1 MDLYSASKHK
11 YTSARTHTYTHTH
24 THNTDPI
31 EQYLKSALKDGFI
44 PHKDDLFLFH
54 GAGGVGKSSLIS
66 LFLGKQR
73 DLVRNSTAVAEEPLH
88 VCPVRDVST
97 ETFTSNWEE
106 VNTFRLS
113 RMVAHTSHHLISK
126 ERAVKE
132 KEQNE
137 VVEDRE
143 SNENQPTT
151 TIATEAF
158 LAKPQPEVDTPAT
171 KSSKT
176 SAFTKFVSF
185 LHSKLMK
192 KSPQETDSSEPS
204 VPSLATTL
212 EDDPDNIMGHFAKF
226 QEDLKKEMLESKEV
240 RDFILSHSIHI
251 LDSGGQP
258 HFHEL
263 VSILLP
269 GITGI
274 ISVFKLSQLLSLH
287 GEVVWY
293 KDGKEV
299 NVPYPS
305 YFTNEQVIRHD
316 LQAIQSQASSNRVED
331 MPNLAF
337 VGTFLDEQHIC
348 TEESPDEKDKR
359 LHSMI
364 TEILPEEMQ
373 QCVITNGGSLHHVTF
388 RVNARTPS
396 PTDFETVGRLKGA
409 LVSRSRAK
417 SKELPLK
424 WAGLEAALRVMMEK
438 LDRHVLSRQE
448 CQYIGH
454 NLGFDLPSLNAAL
467 KYLRRLHIISFYDV
481 LPNVVFASSQ
491 VVLDKITEVVAL
503 SLNLKKGDCALGG
516 EERKFLQQGIISL
529 GMLVKFSKHYRD
541 DLFTPN
547 DFLKVLISLLIV
559 TEVRSG
565 EYLVPCVLEVSDIYP
580 SPALSTGIM
589 RSSFVLHFSKKS
601 PMIGIY
607 CCTISYLMSEAGWK
621 LLTQGGEVAQVARNS
636 ITFEMPKKGLAG
648 KLTFLDPL
656 SSYLEIIVEFP
667 VTIAEEHR
675 AMLYHE
681 IRETFFSA
689 IQQAMKTQ
697 HYKVMTPEL
706 SFLCPEQSDRCS
718 KIPHLAIVDDT
729 HTYLTCSTNPA
740 TVCHQLTEDH
750 KMWLNTPETG

>member
-1 MDLYSASKHK
+1 M
-11 YTSARTHTYTHTH
+11 
-24 THNTDPI
+24 
-31 EQYLKSALKDGFI
+31 EQYLKAALQDGFI
-44 PHKDDLFLFH
+44 PHKDDVFLFH
-54 GAGGVGKSSLIS
+54 GPGGVGKSSLIS

-73 DLVRNSTAVAEEPLH
+73 DLVRNSTAVAEESLH

-97 ETFTSNWEE
+97 ETFTPDWKE
-106 VNTFRLS
+106 VNSNRLT
-113 RMVAHTSHHLISK
+113 RMVAHTSHHLITSK
-126 ERAVKE
+126 KDKKE

-137 VVEDRE
+137 VKEDQE
-143 SNENQPTT
+143 STEYQPTT
-151 TIATEAF
+151 TIVTEAF

-176 SAFTKFVSF
+176 SAFTKFVTF
-185 LHSKLMK
+185 LQSGMAKFMK

-212 EDDPDNIMGHFAKF
+212 EDDPDNIMGHFATF
-226 QEDLKKEMLESKEV
+226 QEELKELMHESKEL

-258 HFHEL
+258 QFHEL
-263 VSILLP
+263 ISILLP

-274 ISVFKLSQLLSLH
+274 ISVFKLSHLLSLH

-293 KDGKEV
+293 KDGVGV
-299 NVPYPS
+299 NFPYQS
-305 YFTNEQVIRHD
+305 CFTNEQVIRHD
-316 LQAIQSQASSNRVED
+316 LQAIQSQASSNGVED

-373 QCVITNGGSLHHVTF
+373 QCVITNGGSLHHATF

-396 PTDFETVGRLKGA
+396 STDFETVGRLKEA
-409 LVSRSRAK
+409 LVSQSRSKAK
-417 SKELPLK
+417 DLPLK

-438 LDRHVLSRQE
+438 LDRQVLSRQE
-448 CQYIGH
+448 CEFIGH
-454 NLGFDLPSLNAAL
+454 NLGFDSPSLNAAL
-467 KYLRRLHIISFYDV
+467 QYLRELHIISFYNV

-491 VVLDKITEVVAL
+491 VVLDKITEVVAF
-503 SLNLKKGDCALGG
+503 SLHLKKGDRALGG

-529 GMLVKFSKHYRD
+529 ALLMSFSKHYRD

-547 DFLKVLISLLIV
+547 DLLKVLISLLIV

-565 EYLVPCVLEVSDIYP
+565 EYLVPCVLDVSDVYP
-580 SPALSTGIM
+580 SPALPTGSM

-601 PMIGIY
+601 PIIGIY
-607 CCTISYLMSEAGWK
+607 CCTISYLMSVAGWK
-621 LLTQGGEVAQVARNS
+621 LLTEGGEVAQVARNS
-636 ITFEMPKKGLAG
+636 VTFEMPRGLPG

-656 SSYLEIIVEFP
+656 SSYLEVAIELPAIIVE
-667 VTIAEEHR
+667 EHG

-681 IRETFFSA
+681 IRYTFSTA
-689 IQQAMKTQ
+689 IQQAMQTQ

-706 SFLCPEQSDRCS
+706 SFLCPEQSDECS
-718 KIPHLAIVDDT
+718 KMPHLSTVDDT
-729 HTYLTCSTNPA
+729 CSFLKCSIKPA
-740 TVCHQLTEDH
+740 TVYRSLTEDH
-750 KMWLNTPETG
+750 KMWLNTPETSEFIVSKFKITHEV